1 MSKCVEKY
9 IDMMMGIVKN
19 DYPTINLIIKGSK
32 IMFQSDKKT
41 IIGSIS
47 VFSNGDNII
56 VMFKGKQ
63 FFNVNINDDDITDAI
78 IEPLIW
84 ILG

>member
-1 MSKCVEKY
+1 MSKCIEKY

-19 DYPTINLIIKGSK
+19 DYPTINLIVMGHK
-32 IMFQSDKKT
+32 IVFQSEKKT

-63 FFNVNINDDDITDAI
+63 YFNVNINDDEISDAI
-78 IEPLIW
+78 IEPLNW
-84 ILG
+84 LLL

>member
-1 MSKCVEKY
+1 
-9 IDMMMGIVKN
+9 MMMGIVKN
-19 DYPTINLIIKGSK
+19 DYPTINLIVSGHK
-32 IMFQSDKKT
+32 IAFQSEKKT

-63 FFNVNINDDDITDAI
+63 YFNVNINDDEISDAI

-84 ILG
+84 ILE